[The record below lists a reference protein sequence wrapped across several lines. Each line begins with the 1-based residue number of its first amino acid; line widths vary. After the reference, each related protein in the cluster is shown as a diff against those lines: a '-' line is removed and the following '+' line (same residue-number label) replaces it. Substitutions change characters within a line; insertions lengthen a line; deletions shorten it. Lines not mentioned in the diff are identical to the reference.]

1 MSLIEPE
8 SYRRAL
14 EHPRLR
20 ARCYVVLKSHVQLV
34 DQAERDYERDPDP
47 ALRDQVDGGRP
58 PDVESEP
65 AGDFAG
71 WVREINDAVAEAE
84 RAAPRRQR

>member
-1 MSLIEPE
+1 M
-8 SYRRAL
+8 
-14 EHPRLR
+14 
-20 ARCYVVLKSHVQLV
+20 LKSHVQLV

-58 PDVESEP
+58 PDIESEP

-71 WVREINDAVAEAE
+71 WVREIDSACTGFRIA
-84 RAAPRRQR
+84 R

>member
-1 MSLIEPE
+1 M
-8 SYRRAL
+8 
-14 EHPRLR
+14 
-20 ARCYVVLKSHVQLV
+20 VLKSHVQLV